1 MISGI
6 FGLPGSGKTLYLSYL
21 ADRAVKG
28 KNLNFANQFYSMF
41 QHYETVYTTFPF
53 CGACKLDFEMLG
65 KAKFEN
71 CLILI
76 DEIMMFCDS
85 RNFKSFGENLKFFFS
100 QHRHFGIDV
109 VYASQAYDDVDK
121 KIRNVTDSYY
131 YISRWY
137 GNYSRVQPIRACFK
151 VANGSIMSGYQ
162 YGTIWEDYYF
172 NRKKYYALS
181 DTNFSVGLP
190 DFCEYSPEQW
200 SGEQFPQ
207 PNGGGIA
214 QTKT

>member
-28 KNLNFANQFYSMF
+28 KNLNFKNQFYSMF
-41 QHYETVYTTFPF
+41 RSYEKVYTTFPF
-53 CGACKLDFEMLG
+53 SGAYQLDFELLG
-65 KAKFEN
+65 KVKFEN

-85 RNFKSFGENLKFFFS
+85 RNFKSFGQNLKFFFS
-100 QHRHFGIDV
+100 QHRHFAIDI

-131 YISRWY
+131 YISRWL
-137 GNYSRVQPIRACFK
+137 GTYSRVQPIRSLFTISG
-151 VANGSIMSGYQ
+151 GSIISGYQ
-162 YGTIWEDYYF
+162 FGTIWEDYYF
-172 NRKKYYALS
+172 NRKKFYDLA
-181 DTNFSVGLP
+181 DTNFSVAVP
-190 DFCEYSPEQW
+190 SFQEYTPQQW
-200 SGEQFPQ
+200 SGSLITTTE
-207 PNGGGIA
+207 
-214 QTKT
+214 